1 MRRFPRLP
9 GRAALAAVVLAALAL
24 PAAAA
29 AQQHRDF
36 LFRTPRAT
44 LGLQVGYA
52 MPTASSQIFDFTE
65 QQLTVSRSDFRSATW
80 GGELAIRVTPRVD
93 VAMDVSYARSRT
105 LSELRDWVDNN
116 NLPIQQ
122 VTEFRRVPLTFGA
135 KVYLKDRG
143 RSVSRFAWIPT
154 RWAPFVG
161 AGAGWVW
168 YRFKQD
174 GDFIDEGDCIANPDT
189 GCGIFTD
196 RYLSDGNAPTIHV
209 FGGADWTLNRSFL
222 LTAQARYAWARAD
235 MGSDFIG
242 FDRMDL
248 SGFQATAGISVR
260 F

>member
-9 GRAALAAVVLAALAL
+9 GRPALAAVVLAAIAF
-24 PAAAA
+24 PAAAT

-44 LGLQVGYA
+44 LGLRVGYA
-52 MPTASSQIFDFTE
+52 VPAASSEIFDFTQ

-93 VAMDVSYARSRT
+93 VAMDFSYARSRT

-116 NLPIQQ
+116 DLPIQQ
-122 VTEFRRVPLTFGA
+122 TTEFQRVPLTFGA
-135 KVYLKDRG
+135 KVYLMDRG
-143 RSVSRFAWIPT
+143 RSISRFVWIPT

-168 YRFKQD
+168 YRFEQN
-174 GDFIDEGDCIANPDT
+174 GDFIDFNTPDLQIINGVATSEGH
-189 GCGIFTD
+189 
-196 RYLSDGNAPTIHV
+196 APTMNL
-209 FGGADWTLNRSFL
+209 FGGADWSLSSSFL
-222 LTAQARYAWARAD
+222 LTVEGRYSWARAA
-235 MGSDFIG
+235 MSQDFSE
-242 FDRMDL
+242 FNRMDL

>member
-9 GRAALAAVVLAALAL
+9 GRAALAAVVLTALAL
-24 PAAAA
+24 PAAAT

-44 LGLQVGYA
+44 LGLRVGYA
-52 MPTASSQIFDFTE
+52 IPTASSDIFDFTRE
-65 QQLTVSRSDFRSATW
+65 QLTVSRSDFQSATW
-80 GGELAIRVTPRVD
+80 GGELAIQVTPRVD
-93 VAMDVSYARSRT
+93 VAMDVGYARSRT
-105 LSELRDWVDNN
+105 PSEMRDWVDNN
-116 NLPIQQ
+116 DLPIQQ
-122 VTEFRRVPLTFGA
+122 ITEFKRVPLTFGA

-168 YRFKQD
+168 YRFEQD
-174 GDFIDEGDCIANPDT
+174 GDFIDFNTPDLQIINGVAVSEGH
-189 GCGIFTD
+189 
-196 RYLSDGNAPTIHV
+196 APTVHL
-209 FGGADWTLNRSFL
+209 FGGADWSLSPSFL
-222 LTAQARYAWARAD
+222 LTVEGRYSWARAEMSQD
-235 MGSDFIG
+235 FSDFN
-242 FDRMDL
+242 RMDL